1 MDHSTKKDF
10 IKIKSKEENLK
21 KSEESES
28 LSKSVS
34 ESHPSVGKPSDE
46 FERVEAFDEG
56 QAENEDN
63 RAEEI
68 LEGSG
73 NMEEEVKIDKKSLP
87 SKKQFEDELNSVQIC
102 KGNPEKNYEICRIIG
117 EGGSGS
123 VFLAKKKSTNEFV
136 AIKRIPL
143 KTKTVYDQI
152 INEIY
157 LTNLSKSPN
166 VVRYYESYNYNSNLW
181 LIVELMKGSL
191 TDLIL
196 DLFGKIP
203 EPIISYILRE
213 IINGLVCIHDQHR
226 IHRDIKSDNILISLE
241 GDIKLSDF
249 GYSAQ
254 LTQDKENRE
263 TVVGTPS
270 WMAPELVTGTKYDV
284 KVDIWSLG
292 IVAIEIAEGEP
303 PNLREVPMK
312 TLFLIATGAPPS
324 LNDKSLWT
332 DNFNSFV
339 EVCLM
344 KDPNNRPTARQ
355 LLIHPFIESCPPN
368 AKEMFSEFLINWQKK
383 KKKN

>member
-1 MDHSTKKDF
+1 MDHSSKKDF
-10 IKIKSKEENLK
+10 KKIKSREESLK
-21 KSEESES
+21 KSEESGN
-28 LSKSVS
+28 LSKSVNDTQ
-34 ESHPSVGKPSDE
+34 PSVDNSFKELEGKE
-46 FERVEAFDEG
+46 FDQG
-56 QAENEDN
+56 EDHFED
-63 RAEEI
+63 AKEEEI
-68 LEGSG
+68 KEKSDRV
-73 NMEEEVKIDKKSLP
+73 EEEVKIEKKNLP
-87 SKKQFEDELNSVQIC
+87 SRQQFENELNSVQVC
-102 KGNPEKNYEICRIIG
+102 KANPEAHYELCRIIG

-143 KTKTVYDQI
+143 KSKTVYDQI

-157 LTNLSKSPN
+157 LTKLSRSPN

-196 DLFGKIP
+196 DLYGKIP
-203 EPIISYILRE
+203 EPIISYILKE
-213 IINGLVCIHDQHR
+213 ILNGLISIHDQHR

-254 LTQDKENRE
+254 LTQGKENRE

-355 LLIHPFIESCPPN
+355 LLIHPFIQSCPVN
-368 AKEMFSEFLINWQKK
+368 AKELFSEFLQNWQKK
-383 KKKN
+383 KKKT